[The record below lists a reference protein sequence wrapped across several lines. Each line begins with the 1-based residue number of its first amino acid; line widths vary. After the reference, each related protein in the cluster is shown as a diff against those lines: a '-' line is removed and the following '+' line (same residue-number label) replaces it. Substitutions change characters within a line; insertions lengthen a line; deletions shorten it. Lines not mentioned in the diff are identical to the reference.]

1 MLLSAQQ
8 RVLNSTNECHCVAV
22 IFEAPKSNLVQPN
35 NFGRPKCTVFW
46 KVLRI
51 LKEIEEGASKSV
63 QSMITRTGFC
73 TKSCF
78 ACALLFDELLPI
90 ASFCLVGEFVATIAS
105 LAGACFG

>member
-35 NFGRPKCTVFW
+35 NFGRPKCSVFW

-73 TKSCF
+73 TCF
-78 ACALLFDELLPI
+78 AGELMFDDLLAIVSLSLLSEL
-90 ASFCLVGEFVATIAS
+90 VAAIAS